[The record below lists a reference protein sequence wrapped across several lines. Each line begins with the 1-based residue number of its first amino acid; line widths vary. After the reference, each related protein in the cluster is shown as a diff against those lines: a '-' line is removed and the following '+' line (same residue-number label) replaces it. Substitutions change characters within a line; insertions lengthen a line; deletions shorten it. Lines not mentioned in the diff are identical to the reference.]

1 MTADQSHSRLVDGLS
16 WADAATRSDADLL
29 RVLVIAA
36 GLCTSV
42 LFVVV
47 GLRYELQLYGDGA
60 MFSYSVA
67 VQDAWAFHWHNIS
80 GRLSV
85 YLFCLAPAEAYV
97 GLTGNPSGGIVVYG
111 FLFFAAQIL
120 ALAATF
126 ASDRSK
132 GHIIFSYACFST
144 ACLCP
149 LVFGFPTEMWI
160 GHALFWPAVAVCHYA
175 RQGIGGAAL
184 VFGVLL
190 ALIFTHEGA
199 IVLAITILVTLLL
212 RGMRHP
218 VFLRAACALFVAMAI
233 WATVKVALPPD
244 DYFAD
249 VYVRAALGF
258 FDDALL
264 RSRLV
269 LLLLAAIIGYG
280 VIFFIF
286 FRIAP
291 TRAHFYAAAIVA
303 LALAVYW
310 LSLDHGLHAANRYY
324 IRTILV
330 AVTPLLGALAAIYAV
345 HADGESPLLE
355 IVPTRITRVLTSRAM
370 VHAIAGAFLLVMLVH
385 VVETAKFVTQWTK
398 YKAAVLAL
406 ATSTASD
413 PALGN
418 PHLVSS
424 ARIAPELNRLS
435 WYSTTPYLSVIIA
448 GFMPTQLV
456 VSPRLGNYFWLSCEI
471 ATANLKADRVV
482 PAASRELVRIYSCL
496 HR

>member
-1 MTADQSHSRLVDGLS
+1 MTANQSHPRFVSGLS
-16 WADAATRSDADLL
+16 WANAATRSDTEIL
-29 RVLVIAA
+29 RSLVVAV
-36 GLCTSV
+36 GLCWSV
-42 LFVVV
+42 VFVVV

-80 GRLSV
+80 GRLTV

-97 GLTGNPSGGIVVYG
+97 ALTGNPSGGIAFYG

-120 ALAATF
+120 GLAATF
-126 ASDRSK
+126 LSDRSK
-132 GHIIFSYACFST
+132 GRIFFSYACFST

-160 GHALFWPAVAVCHYA
+160 AHALFWPAVAICHYA
-175 RQGIGGAAL
+175 RRGIGGAAL
-184 VFGVLL
+184 VFGILL
-190 ALIFTHEGA
+190 VLIFTHEGA
-199 IVLAITILVTLLL
+199 IVLAVVILATLLL

-218 VFLRAACALFVAMAI
+218 TFLRAACALFVAMAI
-233 WATVKVALPPD
+233 WAAVKAALPPD

-264 RSRLV
+264 SSRLV
-269 LLLLAAIIGYG
+269 LLLLTTIVGYG
-280 VIFFIF
+280 IIFFIF
-286 FRIAP
+286 FKIAP
-291 TRAHFYAAAIVA
+291 TRAHIYAAVIVA
-303 LALAVYW
+303 PALAAYW
-310 LSLDHGLHAANRYY
+310 LSLDHGLHADNRYY
-324 IRTILV
+324 MRTVLV
-330 AVTPLLGALAAIYAV
+330 AVTPVLGALAGIYALR
-345 HADGESPLLE
+345 ADGRPEPLE
-355 IVPTRITRVLTSRAM
+355 IFPARVMQVLTGRVA
-370 VHAIAGAFLLVMLVH
+370 VRAIAGVFLLVMLVH

-413 PALGN
+413 PALGD

-435 WYSTTPYLSVIIA
+435 WFSTTPYLSVILA
-448 GFMPTQLV
+448 GFAPTRLV
-456 VSPRLGNYFWLSCEI
+456 VSPRTDNYFWLSCEM
-471 ATANLKADRVV
+471 TRANLKADRVV
-482 PAASRELVRIYSCL
+482 PAASRELVRVYSCL

>member
-1 MTADQSHSRLVDGLS
+1 MTANQSHSRLVGGLF
-16 WADAATRSDADLL
+16 WADATTRSDTDML

-36 GLCTSV
+36 GLCWSV
-42 LFVVV
+42 LFVVL

-80 GRLSV
+80 GRLAV
-85 YLFCLAPAEAYV
+85 YLLCLAPAEVYV
-97 GLTGNPSGGIVVYG
+97 GLTGNPGGGIAVYG

-120 ALAATF
+120 GLTATVVF
-126 ASDRSK
+126 DRSN
-132 GHIIFSYACFST
+132 GRIIFSYACFST
-144 ACLCP
+144 ACLGP

-160 GHALFWPAVAVCHYA
+160 SHALFWPAIAVSHYA
-175 RQGIGGAAL
+175 RRGTGGTVL
-184 VFGVLL
+184 VFGILL

-199 IVLAITILVTLLL
+199 VILAVAIVATLLL
-212 RGMRHP
+212 RGLRHP
-218 VFLRAACALFVAMAI
+218 AFLRAVGALFVAMAI
-233 WATVKVALPPD
+233 WATVKAAFPPD

-249 VYVRAALGF
+249 VYVRAALSF
-258 FDDALL
+258 FDESLL
-264 RSRLV
+264 SSRLV
-269 LLLLAAIIGYG
+269 LLLLTAIAGYG
-280 VIFFIF
+280 IIYFVFFQ
-286 FRIAP
+286 IAP
-291 TRAHFYAAAIVA
+291 ARAHLYAAAIVA

-324 IRTILV
+324 MRTILV
-330 AVTPLLGALAAIYAV
+330 AVTPVLGALAAMYAV
-345 HADGESPLLE
+345 RSEGEPALLE
-355 IVPTRITRVLTSRAM
+355 MFLRITRVFTGGVAVRALTG
-370 VHAIAGAFLLVMLVH
+370 VFLLVMLVH
-385 VVETAKFVTQWTK
+385 GVETAKFVTQWTK

-418 PHLVSS
+418 PHLISS

-435 WYSTTPYLSVIIA
+435 WYSTTPYLAVILA
-448 GFMPTQLV
+448 GFTPTRLV
-456 VSPRLGNYFWLSCEI
+456 VSPRTANYFWLSCKM
-471 ATANLKADRVV
+471 ATANLKADRAV

>member
-1 MTADQSHSRLVDGLS
+1 MTADQSRLRFVSGFS
-16 WADAATRSDADLL
+16 WADPATRSDTDML
-29 RVLVIAA
+29 RALVVVA
-36 GLCTSV
+36 GLCWSV
-42 LFVVV
+42 VFVVV

-97 GLTGNPSGGIVVYG
+97 GLTGNPSGGIAAYG
-111 FLFFAAQIL
+111 LLFFAAQIL
-120 ALAATF
+120 GLAATF
-126 ASDRSK
+126 LSDRSR

-149 LVFGFPTEMWI
+149 LVFGFPSEMWI
-160 GHALFWPAVAVCHYA
+160 AHALFWPAVAVCHYA
-175 RQGIGGAAL
+175 RRGIGGIAL
-184 VFGVLL
+184 VFGILL

-199 IVLAITILVTLLL
+199 IVLAVAIVATLLPH
-212 RGMRHP
+212 GMRHP
-218 VFLRAACALFVAMAI
+218 AFLRAAGALLAAMAI
-233 WATVKVALPPD
+233 WATVKVAFPPD

-264 RSRLV
+264 SSRLV
-269 LLLLAAIIGYG
+269 LLLITAIAGYG
-280 VIFFIF
+280 IVFFVF
-286 FRIAP
+286 FQITPA
-291 TRAHFYAAAIVA
+291 RANLYAAAVVA
-303 LALAVYW
+303 LALTVYW

-324 IRTILV
+324 MRTVLF
-330 AVTPLLGALAAIYAV
+330 AAMPLLGALAAIFALR
-345 HADGESPLLE
+345 ADGRPAPLE
-355 IVPTRITRVLTSRAM
+355 IVPARITRVLTGRVAVRAL
-370 VHAIAGAFLLVMLVH
+370 AGVFLVVMLVH
-385 VVETAKFVTQWTK
+385 VVETAKFVTYWTK
-398 YKAAVLAL
+398 YKTAVLAL
-406 ATSTASD
+406 ATSAASD
-413 PALGN
+413 PALGD
-418 PHLVSS
+418 PHLISS
-424 ARIAPELNRLS
+424 ARIGPELSRLS

-448 GFMPTQLV
+448 GFAPTRLV
-456 VSPRLGNYFWLSCEI
+456 VSPRTSNYFWLSCKM

>member
-1 MTADQSHSRLVDGLS
+1 MTANQLHSRFVDGLS

-36 GLCTSV
+36 GLCSSI
-42 LFVVV
+42 LFVIV

-67 VQDAWAFHWHNIS
+67 AQDAWAFHWHNIS

-97 GLTGNPSGGIVVYG
+97 GLTGSPSGGIAVYG
-111 FLFFAAQIL
+111 LLFFAAPIL
-120 ALAATF
+120 GLAATYL
-126 ASDRSK
+126 SDRSK
-132 GHIIFSYACFST
+132 GRVIFSYACFST

-160 GHALFWPAVAVCHYA
+160 AHALFWPALAVCHFA
-175 RQGIGGAAL
+175 RRGIGGTTL
-184 VFGVLL
+184 VFGILL

-199 IVLAITILVTLLL
+199 IVLAAAIVATLLL

-218 VFLRAACALFVAMAI
+218 AFLRAAGALFVAMAI
-233 WATVKVALPPD
+233 WAAVKVAFPPGN
-244 DYFAD
+244 YFAD

-264 RSRLV
+264 GSRLL
-269 LLLLAAIIGYG
+269 LLLLAAIVGYG
-280 VIFFIF
+280 VSLFVFLQIS
-286 FRIAP
+286 P
-291 TRAHFYAAAIVA
+291 TRAHLYAAAIIA
-303 LALAVYW
+303 LALAAYW
-310 LSLDHGLHAANRYY
+310 LLLDHGLHAANRYY
-324 IRTILV
+324 MRTVLF
-330 AVTPLLGALAAIYAV
+330 AAMPLLGTLAAIYALR
-345 HADGESPLLE
+345 ADGRPAPQKYSRR
-355 IVPTRITRVLTSRAM
+355 TFTQVLTGRVA
-370 VHAIAGAFLLVMLVH
+370 VRAIAGIFLLVMLVH
-385 VVETAKFVTQWTK
+385 VVETAKFVTEWTK

-413 PALGN
+413 PALGD
-418 PHLVSS
+418 PHFISS
-424 ARIAPELNRLS
+424 ARIGPELNRLS
-435 WYSTTPYLSVIIA
+435 WFSTTPYLSVILA
-448 GFMPTQLV
+448 GFVPGRLV
-456 VSPRLGNYFWLSCEI
+456 VSPRTANYFWLSCET

-482 PAASRELVRIYSCL
+482 PVASRELVRIYSCL